1 MWVPIC
7 QFSFSHLGFWSRNFF
22 LIAPFPDRCLLVPF
36 SVCFQMFINDYDQP
50 PLEALTYL
58 TGECNYGGRVTDDLD
73 RRLII
78 SLLKIF
84 YCPQVINDDDYK
96 FSASGKYF
104 APPKGSYQ
112 DYVAYIRS
120 LPLIQHPEVSIAKRS
135 VLFMSHK

>member
-1 MWVPIC
+1 
-7 QFSFSHLGFWSRNFF
+7 
-22 LIAPFPDRCLLVPF
+22 
-36 SVCFQMFINDYDQP
+36 MFINDYDAP

-78 SLLKIF
+78 SILNIF
-84 YCPQVINDDDYK
+84 YCPEVIDDDDYK

-112 DYVAYIRS
+112 DYVQYIRS
-120 LPLIQHPEVSIAKRS
+120 LPLIPHPEVSYMYVTLTLKAPSKIAADNPIIFFYFYLLKKIRHDVS
-135 VLFMSHK
+135 CESSA